1 LKSFQASNQST
12 LTTAASVQII
22 IPPAGKES
30 NLNRS
35 LNSGRERIRRRLE
48 IVPTNTHVIALLG
61 VLIVDMIV
69 SDQDRFVRIRSRFA
83 RTIVV
88 KVMVR
93 TSSSERLADR
103 A

>member
-1 LKSFQASNQST
+1 M
-12 LTTAASVQII
+12 I

-30 NLNRS
+30 NLKRS
-35 LNSGRERIRRRLE
+35 LNAGRERIKRRLE
-48 IVPTNTHVIALLG
+48 IVPTNTHLIALLG
-61 VLIVDMIV
+61 VLIVDIIV
-69 SDQDRFVRIRSRFA
+69 SDQDRFVRMRSRFA

-93 TSSSERLADR
+93 TSSSERPVDR